1 MKSTLPLMLLPLL
14 LFPLL
19 SMTLPA
25 YAEVQSKTIEY
36 KDGDT
41 RLRGYLYWDDSY
53 EKKRPGVLVVHE
65 WWGLNSYARMRA
77 RMLAES
83 GYVAFAPDMYGGSRV
98 TEHAAEAKGWMK
110 QITAN
115 ADSWQQRARTGLDQ
129 LKAQE
134 QVDAEQLAAIGYCFG
149 GATVMQMAY
158 AGMEV
163 KGVASFHGSLPAAT
177 EQQQKNI
184 KASILVAHGEADSFV
199 PKENIAAF
207 THALN
212 QAGADW
218 EMDIYGGAR
227 HSFTVPDAERKGID
241 NLKYDPT
248 ADIRSWSRLMSF
260 LNELFH

>member
-1 MKSTLPLMLLPLL
+1 MKRQLPLLLLPLL
-14 LFPLL
+14 LIA
-19 SMTLPA
+19 LPVA
-25 YAEVQSKTIEY
+25 AEVQSKSIEY
-36 KDGDT
+36 MDGDT
-41 RLRGYLYWDDSY
+41 PLRGYLYWDERY

-65 WWGLNSYARMRA
+65 WWGLNSYARMRS

-83 GYVAFAPDMYGGSRV
+83 GYVAFAPDMYGDSKV
-98 TEHAAEAKGWMK
+98 TEHASEAKGWMR

-115 ADSWQQRARTGLDQ
+115 AASWQQRVRAGLEQ
-129 LKAQE
+129 LKSQD

-158 AGMEV
+158 AGMDV

-177 EQQQKNI
+177 EEQQKNI

-199 PKENIAAF
+199 PKENIDAF
-207 THALN
+207 TQALK

-241 NLKYDPT
+241 NLQYNPK
-248 ADIRSWSRLMSF
+248 ADSRSWAKLLTF

>member
-1 MKSTLPLMLLPLL
+1 MKRYLPLLLLPLL
-14 LFPLL
+14 L
-19 SMTLPA
+19 SALPA
-25 YAEVQSKTIEY
+25 SAAVQSKALEY
-36 KDGDT
+36 MDGDT
-41 RLRGYLYWDDSY
+41 SLRGYLYWDDRY
-53 EKKRPGVLVVHE
+53 EKKRPGILVVHE
-65 WWGLNSYARMRA
+65 WWGLNSYARMRS

-83 GYVAFAPDMYGGSRV
+83 GYVAFAPDMYGDSKV
-98 TEHAAEAKGWMK
+98 TEHANEAKGWMQ

-115 ADSWQQRARTGLDQ
+115 AGAWQQRARAGLEQ
-129 LKAQE
+129 LKSQD

-158 AGMEV
+158 AGMDV

-177 EQQQKNI
+177 EEQQKNI

-199 PKENIAAF
+199 PKENIDAF
-207 THALN
+207 TQALK

-241 NLKYDPT
+241 NLKYNPN
-248 ADIRSWSRLMSF
+248 ADSRSWAKLLTF